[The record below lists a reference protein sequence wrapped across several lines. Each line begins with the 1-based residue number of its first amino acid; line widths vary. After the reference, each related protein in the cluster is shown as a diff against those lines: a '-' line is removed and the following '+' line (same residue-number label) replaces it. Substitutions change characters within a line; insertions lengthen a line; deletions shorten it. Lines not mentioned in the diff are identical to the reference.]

1 LLLYRWRGEARNFGD
16 ELNTLLWPRLLPELM
31 DDNPDALFLGI
42 GSVLDAR
49 HDNAVTKVVAG
60 AGYGGYAQQATLDAS
75 WVIHWVR
82 GPRTARRLRLSP
94 AYGLGDPAMLLPL
107 AGLGRPD
114 GVGPNDGRPN
124 DGRFVGFM
132 PHFESLAHGAWAEA
146 ATLAG
151 VELIDPR
158 GDPIAIIAA
167 IANCRMLVSEA
178 MHGVIVAD
186 ALRVPWVALLPL
198 APIHR
203 LKWQDWA
210 EVLELR
216 IEFQP
221 GCASSL
227 TEWLHA
233 SRLSAR
239 HRGRRILQL
248 TEPWL
253 RGVARRRFVAHA
265 ARALRDAAAA
275 PPQLSSS
282 TALDRSRSRMQ
293 ERLEAL
299 RRNPLQAAPGR

>member
-1 LLLYRWRGEARNFGD
+1 MLLYQWRGETRNFGD
-16 ELNTLLWPRLLPELM
+16 ELNTLLWPRLLPDLL

-49 HDNAVTKVVAG
+49 HDSAVKKVVAG
-60 AGYGGYAQQATLDAS
+60 AGYGGYAQPARLDES

-82 GPRTARRLRLSP
+82 GPRTAQRLRLSP
-94 AYGLGDPAMLLPL
+94 ACGLGDPAMLLPL
-107 AGLGRPD
+107 AGLGCPFGGQSNGGQPD
-114 GVGPNDGRPN
+114 GGRS
-124 DGRFVGFM
+124 VGFM
-132 PHFESLAHGAWAEA
+132 PHFESLARGAWAEA

-151 VELIDPR
+151 VELIDPC
-158 GDPIAIIAA
+158 GDPMAIIAA
-167 IANCRMLVSEA
+167 IANCRVLVSEA

-186 ALRVPWVALLPL
+186 ALRIPWVALLPL

-203 LKWQDWA
+203 PKWQDWA
-210 EVLELR
+210 EVLELQ

-239 HRGRRILQL
+239 HLGRRVLQL
-248 TEPWL
+248 AEPWL
-253 RGVARRRFVAHA
+253 MGVARRRFVGEA
-265 ARALRDAAAA
+265 ARALSDAAAA
-275 PPQLSSS
+275 PQQLSSS
-282 TALDRSRSRMQ
+282 TALDRSRGRML

-299 RRNPLQAAPGR
+299 RRDPLRAAPGR

>member
-16 ELNTLLWPRLLPELM
+16 ELNTLLWPNLLPNLLDEDPGTL
-31 DDNPDALFLGI
+31 LLGI

-49 HDNAVTKVVAG
+49 HDSTVTKVVAG
-60 AGYGGYAQQATLDAS
+60 AGYGGYAQPATLDES

-94 AYGLGDPAMLLPL
+94 ACGLGDPAMLLPL
-107 AGLGRPD
+107 AGLGRPY
-114 GVGPNDGRPN
+114 GGKSNGKRS
-124 DGRFVGFM
+124 VGFM
-132 PHFESLAHGAWAEA
+132 PHFESLARGAWAEA

-151 VELIDPR
+151 VDLIDPR
-158 GDPIAIIAA
+158 DDPIAVIAA
-167 IANCRMLVSEA
+167 IANCRVLVSEA

-186 ALRVPWVALLPL
+186 ALRIPWVALLPL

-203 LKWQDWA
+203 PKWQDWA
-210 EVLELR
+210 EVLELQV
-216 IEFQP
+216 EFQP

-239 HRGRRILQL
+239 HRGRRALQL
-248 TEPWL
+248 AEPWL
-253 RGVARRRFVAHA
+253 TGVARSRFVGQA
-265 ARALRDAAAA
+265 ARALSDAAAA

-282 TALDRSRSRMQ
+282 TALDRSRARML
-293 ERLEAL
+293 ERLEGL
-299 RRNPLQAAPGR
+299 RRNPLRAAPEQ

>member
-16 ELNTLLWPRLLPELM
+16 ELNTLLWPRLLPELL
-31 DDNPDALFLGI
+31 DDNPSALFLGI

-49 HDNAVTKVVAG
+49 HDSAVTKVVAG
-60 AGYGGYAQQATLDAS
+60 AGYGGYAQPATLDAC

-94 AYGLGDPAMLLPL
+94 ACGLGDPAMLLPL
-107 AGLGRPD
+107 AGLGGPDDGRPKD
-114 GVGPNDGRPN
+114 GHPNDGRC
-124 DGRFVGFM
+124 VGFM

-167 IANCRMLVSEA
+167 IANCRVLVSEA

-203 LKWQDWA
+203 PKWQDWA

-221 GCASSL
+221 GCASSM

-233 SRLSAR
+233 SRLTAR
-239 HRGRRILQL
+239 HRGRRVLRL
-248 TEPWL
+248 AEPWL
-253 RGVARRRFVAHA
+253 RGIARRRFVAQA
-265 ARALRDAAAA
+265 ARALSDAAAA
-275 PPQLSSS
+275 SPQLSSS

-299 RRNPLQAAPGR
+299 RRDPLQAAPER

>member
-16 ELNTLLWPRLLPELM
+16 ELNTLLWPRLLPELL
-31 DDNPDALFLGI
+31 DDNPSALFLGI

-60 AGYGGYAQQATLDAS
+60 AGYGGYAQPATLDAS

-94 AYGLGDPAMLLPL
+94 ACGLGDPAMLLPL
-107 AGLGRPD
+107 AGLGGPD
-114 GVGPNDGRPN
+114 DGQP

-132 PHFESLAHGAWAEA
+132 PHFESLAHGAWAKA

-167 IANCRMLVSEA
+167 IANCRVLVSEA

-203 LKWQDWA
+203 PKWQDWA
-210 EVLELR
+210 EVLELQ
-216 IEFQP
+216 IEFRP
-221 GCASSL
+221 GCASTL
-227 TEWLHA
+227 MEWLHA

-239 HRGRRILQL
+239 HRGRRALRL
-248 TEPWL
+248 AEPWL
-253 RGVARRRFVAHA
+253 TGVARRRFVGEA
-265 ARALRDAAAA
+265 ARALSEAAAA
-275 PPQLSSS
+275 PPQLSSL
-282 TALDRSRSRMQ
+282 TALDRCRARML
-293 ERLEAL
+293 ERLEGL
-299 RRNPLQAAPGR
+299 RRDPLRAAPGR

>member
-1 LLLYRWRGEARNFGD
+1 
-16 ELNTLLWPRLLPELM
+16 
-31 DDNPDALFLGI
+31 
-42 GSVLDAR
+42 
-49 HDNAVTKVVAG
+49 
-60 AGYGGYAQQATLDAS
+60 
-75 WVIHWVR
+75 
-82 GPRTARRLRLSP
+82 
-94 AYGLGDPAMLLPL
+94 
-107 AGLGRPD
+107 
-114 GVGPNDGRPN
+114 
-124 DGRFVGFM
+124 
-132 PHFESLAHGAWAEA
+132 
-146 ATLAG
+146 
-151 VELIDPR
+151 
-158 GDPIAIIAA
+158 
-167 IANCRMLVSEA
+167 MLVSEA

-203 LKWQDWA
+203 PKWQDWA

-239 HRGRRILQL
+239 HRGRRVLQL

-265 ARALRDAAAA
+265 ARALSDAAAA

-299 RRNPLQAAPGR
+299 RRDPLRAASGR

>member
-16 ELNTLLWPRLLPELM
+16 ELNTLLWPRLLPDLL
-31 DDNPDALFLGI
+31 DDDPDTLFLGI

-60 AGYGGYAQQATLDAS
+60 AGYGGYAQAATLDER

-82 GPRTARRLRLSP
+82 GPQTARRLRLSP
-94 AYGLGDPAMLLPL
+94 GCGLGDPAMLLPL
-107 AGLGRPD
+107 AGLG
-114 GVGPNDGRPN
+114 GPNDGQPHGGRP
-124 DGRFVGFM
+124 VGFM
-132 PHFESLAHGAWAEA
+132 PHFESVARGAWAEA

-151 VELIDPR
+151 VDLIDPR
-158 GDPIAIIAA
+158 GDPIAILAA
-167 IANCRMLVSEA
+167 IANCRVLVSEA

-203 LKWQDWA
+203 PKWQDWA
-210 EVLELR
+210 EVLEVQ

-239 HRGRRILQL
+239 HRGRRVLQMA
-248 TEPWL
+248 EPWL
-253 RGVARRRFVAHA
+253 TSVARRRFVGEA
-265 ARALRDAAAA
+265 ARALREAAAA
-275 PPQLSSS
+275 APQLSSS
-282 TALDRSRSRMQ
+282 TALDRSRARML
-293 ERLEAL
+293 ERLEAVRRDPL
-299 RRNPLQAAPGR
+299 RAAPGR

>member
-1 LLLYRWRGEARNFGD
+1 MLLYRWRGEARNFGD
-16 ELNTLLWPRLLPELM
+16 ELNTLLWPRLLPDLL
-31 DDNPDALFLGI
+31 DDNPDALLLGI

-60 AGYGGYAQQATLDAS
+60 AGYGGYAQPATLDAS

-94 AYGLGDPAMLLPL
+94 ACGLGDPAMLLPL
-107 AGLGRPD
+107 AGLGGAD
-114 GVGPNDGRPN
+114 DGRRT
-124 DGRFVGFM
+124 DGRCVGFM

-158 GDPIAIIAA
+158 GDPIAILAA
-167 IANCRMLVSEA
+167 IANCRVLVSEA

-203 LKWQDWA
+203 PKWQDWA

-216 IEFQP
+216 IKFQP

-239 HRGRRILQL
+239 HRGRRVLQL

-253 RGVARRRFVAHA
+253 RGVARRRFVAQA
-265 ARALRDAAAA
+265 ARALCDAAAA

-282 TALDRSRSRMQ
+282 TALDRSRSRML

-299 RRNPLQAAPGR
+299 RRDPLRAARER